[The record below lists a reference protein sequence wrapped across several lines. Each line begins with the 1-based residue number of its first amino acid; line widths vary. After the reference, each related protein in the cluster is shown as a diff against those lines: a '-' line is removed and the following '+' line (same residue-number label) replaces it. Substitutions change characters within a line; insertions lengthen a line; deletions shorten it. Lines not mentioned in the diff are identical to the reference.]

1 MTLGFAAL
9 GIAPD
14 LDLIVG
20 AHRGPTHSAGAVVLV
35 ALATWFVVGRQA
47 RRGRWTI
54 ACAAAYG
61 SHLLLDWL
69 AKDSVLPVC
78 GSGGR
83 FLRELRACYTKDG
96 SSRSCSS
103 EAIAYSQKSCGQA
116 SFLMKNVK

>member
-20 AHRGPTHSAGAVVLV
+20 AHRGPTHSVGAVVLV

-61 SHLLLDWL
+61 SHLLLDWFGL
-69 AKDSVLPVC
+69 DTSAPFGIPALWPLSSAYFPVYPAE
-78 GSGGR
+78 GR
-83 FLRELRACYTKDG
+83 ST
-96 SSRSCSS
+96 SRSTRT
-103 EAIAYSQKSCGQA
+103 
-116 SFLMKNVK
+116 